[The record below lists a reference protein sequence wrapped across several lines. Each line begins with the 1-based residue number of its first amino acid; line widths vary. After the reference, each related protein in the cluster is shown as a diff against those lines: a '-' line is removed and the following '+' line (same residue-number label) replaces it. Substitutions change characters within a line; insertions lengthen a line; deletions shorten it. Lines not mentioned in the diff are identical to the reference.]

1 MLLIIMMIFTSIHL
15 EGFNFEVKAAQMN
28 TTIYL
33 IDSTSINW
41 LGNDNAVIELVDNTN
56 GHIHYTM
63 SKVDNETW
71 SVSVSETAYNI
82 TFNRLNPDD
91 NSQWTRY

>member
-33 IDSTSINW
+33 IDSTSNNW

-56 GHIHYTM
+56 GHIHYPPLTL
-63 SKVDNETW
+63 
-71 SVSVSETAYNI
+71 YNV
-82 TFNRLNPDD
+82 
-91 NSQWTRY
+91 YVH